1 MEPQTNFQPGYGTP
15 NVQTPMQQP
24 SSAGTPLWIKIITIV
39 TMLLS
44 LAMLGVIGWLVNSRI
59 ELKDQLTSIQKDISD
74 GTISVVQNDEALKN
88 VKESITVESEPGEFA
103 DERLLLGRDKLQSVI
118 GINTRKPT
126 SELHV
131 KGAKANGGDPDFQL
145 ESNDGEQSWIL
156 TVEGANK
163 NRFGIYNKTSNTNPF
178 FIGSGAPN
186 GSFFIDDRGFLGLGT
201 VTPQQKLHVTGN
213 VRIDGLTQAG
223 FADKKVCF
231 DKDGVLRPCR
241 DDQPVILEG

>member
-1 MEPQTNFQPGYGTP
+1 MEPQSNFQPGYGSP
-15 NVQTPMQQP
+15 NVQAPMQQSP
-24 SSAGTPLWIKIITIV
+24 SYGTPTWIKV
-39 TMLLS
+39 TSILTLV
-44 LAMLGVIGWLVNSRI
+44 LTVLMLGVIGWLVNSRI
-59 ELKDQLTSIQKDISD
+59 DLKNQLSGIQKDISD

-103 DERLLLGRDKLQSVI
+103 DERLLLGKEKLQSVI
-118 GINTRKPT
+118 GINTRNPA
-126 SELHV
+126 SELHIR
-131 KGAKANGGDPDFQL
+131 GAKANGGDPDLQL
-145 ESNDGEQSWIL
+145 ESNDNKQSWVL

-223 FADKKVCF
+223 FADRKVCF

-241 DDQPVILEG
+241 EQ